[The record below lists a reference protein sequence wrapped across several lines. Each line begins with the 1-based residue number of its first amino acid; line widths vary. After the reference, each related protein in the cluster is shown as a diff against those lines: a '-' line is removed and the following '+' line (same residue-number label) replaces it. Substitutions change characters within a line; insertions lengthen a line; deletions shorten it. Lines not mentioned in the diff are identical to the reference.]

1 MGALL
6 VTYPRDRIRTL
17 LFFGWFARVTF
28 VPGSLSKSSNP
39 QWESRMAGSSLK
51 RNHSTRQLPIKEI
64 HMRTD
69 AEIRRDVESEL
80 KWDPSIDDERMGVAV
95 SNGVVTLT
103 GDVPHYSGRW
113 AAEDVVKRVNG
124 VRAIANDIQIKLP
137 ASGTRTDTE
146 IAEAAANALRW
157 NVSLSGAEIR
167 PVVNDSWVSL
177 SGQVSWGYQKMA
189 AEAAVRNLMGVK
201 GVSNEITVKS
211 TIKATDVKQ
220 KIEEAFKRHAIL
232 EAKHIEVVVHSSTV
246 TLKGH
251 VHSWQERED
260 ATLAAWA
267 APGVNAVENRLTIQ

>member
-1 MGALL
+1 
-6 VTYPRDRIRTL
+6 
-17 LFFGWFARVTF
+17 
-28 VPGSLSKSSNP
+28 
-39 QWESRMAGSSLK
+39 
-51 RNHSTRQLPIKEI
+51 
-64 HMRTD
+64 MRTD

-80 KWDPSIDDERMGVAV
+80 QWDPSIDDKRMGVAV